1 VFRSLATRLT
11 ASYVLAAIVLV
22 LIVIAAVTAFVLSS
36 FGIATRAA
44 SAAIAH
50 AAPDEVRL
58 QIAREGSLDRA
69 APAIVR
75 SLWQPGMR
83 IVVIGFG
90 RGRRHFLAGTG
101 PPDANGRITIV
112 RRDDR
117 EHGGFGPPR
126 RMRGSERMEPFPFA
140 LDSLLRLEPVNVPL
154 EAGRL
159 VILPDPGPL
168 GDTIHAFW
176 LAMIPIGAFVVVAA
190 WLAGRAIAQQALRPL
205 VQTTQSLER
214 FGAGDFTPSTV
225 VTAERN
231 EIGAL
236 VAAYN
241 AAAAQVAAAFEER
254 RAAEAQMRQ
263 FVADAGH
270 ELRTPLTVIMGFVD
284 VLRRR
289 STHDAASAGKIYDT
303 MLVES
308 RRMRALIEKLIVLA
322 RLEHPSADPGRRETV
337 DVGDLAA
344 RVVAPYDAVA
354 GAPPV
359 HVERDGDAL
368 VIGDETDLHDALA
381 NLVDNA
387 VKYAPNAPV
396 VLRIH
401 SDADSVSVDVAD
413 GGPGIDRDEQ
423 SRVFDR
429 FYRGRERGQL
439 EGFGLG
445 LAIARRA
452 VERSGGR
459 LTLVSEPGAG
469 SRFTMRLPKAA
480 HGGAIPLAV

>member
-1 VFRSLATRLT
+1 
-11 ASYVLAAIVLV
+11 
-22 LIVIAAVTAFVLSS
+22 
-36 FGIATRAA
+36 
-44 SAAIAH
+44 
-50 AAPDEVRL
+50 
-58 QIAREGSLDRA
+58 
-69 APAIVR
+69 
-75 SLWQPGMR
+75 M
-83 IVVIGFG
+83 
-90 RGRRHFLAGTG
+90 
-101 PPDANGRITIV
+101 
-112 RRDDR
+112 
-117 EHGGFGPPR
+117 
-126 RMRGSERMEPFPFA
+126 
-140 LDSLLRLEPVNVPL
+140 
-154 EAGRL
+154 
-159 VILPDPGPL
+159 
-168 GDTIHAFW
+168 
-176 LAMIPIGAFVVVAA
+176 
-190 WLAGRAIAQQALRPL
+190 
-205 VQTTQSLER
+205 
-214 FGAGDFTPSTV
+214 
-225 VTAERN
+225 
-231 EIGAL
+231 
-236 VAAYN
+236 
-241 AAAAQVAAAFEER
+241 
-254 RAAEAQMRQ
+254 
-263 FVADAGH
+263 
-270 ELRTPLTVIMGFVD
+270 
-284 VLRRR
+284 
-289 STHDAASAGKIYDT
+289 
-303 MLVES
+303 
-308 RRMRALIEKLIVLA
+308 
-322 RLEHPSADPGRRETV
+322 
-337 DVGDLAA
+337 GDLAA